1 MSGVSL
7 HLFFK
12 TKEIMKTKEILE
24 ITGAGLIIGLGVLAV
39 KKLLEKTE
47 KEEEKLI
54 LGTFKY
60 PKEFSVL
67 SKYSNSPDTIHVDN
81 KLVFYENK
89 IPDLSKLDEKD
100 MNIVKSLVDLDS
112 KADDFII
119 SLNEKVTFKPA
130 NIYIWKRCNGDYF
143 VAIEDEKDT
152 KSIYGY
158 LLREEG

>member
-1 MSGVSL
+1 
-7 HLFFK
+7 
-12 TKEIMKTKEILE
+12 MKTKEILE

-47 KEEEKLI
+47 KEEKLI

-67 SKYSNSPDTIHVDN
+67 SKYSNSPDTIHVDD

-89 IPDLSKLDEKD
+89 IPVPDLSKLDEKD

-130 NIYIWKRCNGDYF
+130 TINIWKRCNGDYF
-143 VAIEDEKDT
+143 VAIHDKKDT

>member
-1 MSGVSL
+1 
-7 HLFFK
+7 
-12 TKEIMKTKEILE
+12 MKTKEILE
-24 ITGAGLIIGLGVLAV
+24 ITGAAGAGLIIGLGVLPVLV
-39 KKLLEKTE
+39 KKLLEKIE

-60 PKEFSVL
+60 PKEFNVL

-143 VAIEDEKDT
+143 VAIEDKKDT
-152 KSIYGY
+152 KRIYGY
-158 LLREEG
+158 LLREKD